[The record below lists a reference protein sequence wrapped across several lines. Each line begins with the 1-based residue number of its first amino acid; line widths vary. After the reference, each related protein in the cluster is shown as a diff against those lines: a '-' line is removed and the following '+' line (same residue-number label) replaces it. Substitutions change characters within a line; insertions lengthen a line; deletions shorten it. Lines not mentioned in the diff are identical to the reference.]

1 MKVPDPVAYWAG
13 SEPARPAVRW
23 AGGVLS
29 YGELDRRQRA
39 TACRLAGLGVTKGAR
54 VALLLR
60 NGVPFVV
67 LVGALARLGAV
78 CVPLHVRL
86 AGPELRWRLE
96 DCAPQLLLTEPELQ
110 DLAAE
115 AGWKQTV
122 CVDPEHPELLP
133 DARPEPVRLQDRYPG
148 AAVQG
153 ILYTSATTGEPKG
166 AQLTFANHF
175 WNALYSNLHLGCGPE
190 GGWLV
195 VLPLYHVGGLAVLWR
210 AALSGSV
217 VVLHDRFDPDAFNH
231 EVDLGV
237 AYTSLVP
244 TMLDRVLQSRAARP
258 VPASLRAV
266 LLGGG
271 PVPAEL
277 VVQAARRGW
286 PVAPTYGL
294 TEAASQVATLHPA
307 VALYRPDSAGRPLL
321 GVEVRAGRSAQ
332 EPGEI
337 LVRGPTVMKGY
348 FRRPEATART
358 LRGGWLHTGDVG
370 YVDPEGHLHVLDR
383 REDLIV
389 TGGENVYPAEVE
401 AVLRAHPAVAEAA
414 VVGLP
419 DPQWGQQVVGFV
431 RVRPGM
437 VADPQELVTFCRAR
451 LAGFKVPR
459 RVWIIDRL
467 PRAGLDKVSR
477 RRLRELAAQL
487 LAEGRACGKPW

>member
-1 MKVPDPVAYWAG
+1 MRVPDPVAHWAG
-13 SEPARPAVRW
+13 SEPDRPALRW
-23 AGGVLS
+23 AGGVIS

-39 TACRLAGLGVTKGAR
+39 VACRLAGLGVTKGAR

-60 NGVPFVV
+60 SGVPFAV
-67 LVGALARLGAV
+67 LTGALARLGAV

-86 AGPELRWRLE
+86 AAPELRWRLE
-96 DCAPQLLLTEPELQ
+96 DCAPHLVVTEPELQ
-110 DLAAE
+110 GLVAE
-115 AGWKQTV
+115 AGWDEAV

-133 DARPEPVRLQDRYPG
+133 QAHPEPLPLQDHYPG
-148 AAVQG
+148 TTVQG

-175 WNALYSNLHLGCGPE
+175 WNAVASNLHLGCGAE

-231 EVDLGV
+231 ELDRGV

-244 TMLDRVLQSRAARP
+244 TLLERVLRSRAARP
-258 VPASLRAV
+258 VPGTLRAV
-266 LLGGG
+266 LVGGG

-277 VVQAARRGW
+277 VVEAARRGW

-294 TEAASQVATLHPA
+294 TEAASQVATLHPR
-307 VALYRPDSAGRPLL
+307 VAPYRPDSAGRPLL
-321 GVEVRAGRSAQ
+321 GLEVRAGGSADD
-332 EPGEI
+332 PDEI

-348 FRRPEATART
+348 FRRPEATAQT

-370 YVDPEGHLHVLDR
+370 YLDSEGYLHVLDR

-401 AVLRAHPAVAEAA
+401 AVLRSHPAVREAA
-414 VVGLP
+414 VVGVP
-419 DPQWGQQVVGFV
+419 DPQWGHQVVGFV

-437 VADPQELVTFCRAR
+437 AADPQELVSFCRAR

-459 RVWIIDRL
+459 RVWITDQL
-467 PRAGLDKVSR
+467 PRAGLEKVSR
-477 RRLRELAAQL
+477 RRLREVAAQL
-487 LAEGRACGKPW
+487 LANERAGR